1 MKMIHYRNKI
11 RSHLVTIA
19 QIAPFTTKL
28 TSKLTSA
35 LHFRYS
41 IVTPRAEVMGTKLL
55 DRDITRELK
64 IHKMIEV

>member
-28 TSKLTSA
+28 TSKLRSA

-64 IHKMIEV
+64 IHKMM